1 MRLKMTRPDFE
12 FWFEYGSPYTY
23 LTVARLDA
31 VTQARG
37 IAVAWRPFLL
47 MPIMIDQG
55 MPQGPFLPYPTKSR
69 YMWRAVGR
77 AFSKPSSSI
86 YCQPPAVLH
95 RPVEP
100 APPKSRHSVAAQYLS
115 LQTQTSVR
123 SVIRLPSRGCV
134 GRLICI
140 NELRARA
147 GENSKFNRDER
158 TARSKKNAAGSRDG
172 WRRWVRPSETAPQ
185 SSKRSDARPSVTT
198 AD

>member
-86 YCQPPAVLH
+86 YCQPPVVLH

-100 APPKSRHSVAAQYLS
+100 APPQKPTFGCSAISVATNADIGP
-115 LQTQTSVR
+115 VR
-123 SVIRLPSRGCV
+123 YSITFSRLR
-134 GRLICI
+134 
-140 NELRARA
+140 
-147 GENSKFNRDER
+147 
-158 TARSKKNAAGSRDG
+158 RSIDLH
-172 WRRWVRPSETAPQ
+172 Q
-185 SSKRSDARPSVTT
+185 
-198 AD
+198 